1 MRRGEN
7 KTRRLNRCQI
17 WTSLLAPTLL
27 ATPLPSHYYFSTSH
41 SCLIRNY
48 INIGKKNSPL
58 WCHEDLGMVVAHGG
72 AILPGKVVDVVT
84 LLVGEAGGRLK
95 WDNEGT

>member
-1 MRRGEN
+1 
-7 KTRRLNRCQI
+7 
-17 WTSLLAPTLL
+17 
-27 ATPLPSHYYFSTSH
+27 
-41 SCLIRNY
+41 
-48 INIGKKNSPL
+48 
-58 WCHEDLGMVVAHGG
+58 MVVAHGG